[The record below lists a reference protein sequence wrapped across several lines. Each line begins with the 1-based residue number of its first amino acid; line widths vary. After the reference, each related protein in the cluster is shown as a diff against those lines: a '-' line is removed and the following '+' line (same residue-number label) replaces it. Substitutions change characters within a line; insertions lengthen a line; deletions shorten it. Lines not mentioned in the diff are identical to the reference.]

1 LLGLRSSCYLPPS
14 LEGGQRPGADFNS
27 FRWQA
32 GGISGL
38 TSHCPF
44 VSLARGPESIM
55 KFRHNLAKE
64 TFKGKKKNTERGVE
78 DLIDPDQRGNQSSAE
93 VETNILSLDKE
104 TITPEPVAEEPR
116 EMSRRDI
123 FSFGNFL
130 DFGTAVED
138 EAQKSAEK
146 VPQKQLEDEKDEKP
160 EVSAESEPVEGVE
173 EVEKIEESE
182 PKKGFFKRLISKF
195 KSDPEE
201 KLSLQSEPET
211 QPESAEGPVEE
222 SIETSAELGNNIFEI
237 EEAEDPEYDRRN
249 LLRQG
254 VHFFAKP
261 AVDKVQGK
269 IDGIN
274 KVMDK
279 ITKRVPLLRPPGAI
293 SERQFLQACSHCD
306 ECIHACPKDA
316 ILRAPKKMGFLV
328 FNTPYIDPMRNPC
341 VMCTDLPCI
350 SACPDKALLP
360 VQELSDVNM
369 GYAILD
375 KKKCQAYGDTFCQQ
389 CVIDCPVPGAI
400 HQVNDRPIIDKNIC
414 TGCGV
419 CMRSCS
425 TVNIPL
431 AIKIKPQMVIDSQLH
446 KKRKEQ
452 ELARIKAEQKAQEES
467 LISQDS
473 EEVAHDP
480 EP

>member
-1 LLGLRSSCYLPPS
+1 
-14 LEGGQRPGADFNS
+14 
-27 FRWQA
+27 
-32 GGISGL
+32 
-38 TSHCPF
+38 
-44 VSLARGPESIM
+44 M
-55 KFRHNLAKE
+55 KFRHHLAKD
-64 TFKGKKKNTERGVE
+64 TFKGKKKNTERDVE
-78 DLIDPDQRGNQSSAE
+78 NLIDPDQRGNQSSAN
-93 VETNILSLDKE
+93 VTVPNPLSLDKK
-104 TITPEPVAEEPR
+104 TITPVEPIVEEPR
-116 EMSRRDI
+116 EMSRRDM
-123 FSFGNFL
+123 FSLGNFL

-138 EAQKSAEK
+138 EGQKDSQKNSKDFQEDEEPEDLIATESAEENENAEAIE
-146 VPQKQLEDEKDEKP
+146 EDELT
-160 EVSAESEPVEGVE
+160 
-173 EVEKIEESE
+173 

-201 KLSLQSEPET
+201 ELTVQADSEPSIESEG
-211 QPESAEGPVEE
+211 QQESNPASAGESAEPEV
-222 SIETSAELGNNIFEI
+222 SPNIFAL
-237 EEAEDPEYDRRN
+237 EEVEDTEYDRRN
-249 LLRQG
+249 LLKQG

-261 AVDKVQGK
+261 ALNKVQGK

-293 SERQFLQACSHCD
+293 SEKQFLQACSHCD

-360 VQELSDVNM
+360 VQQLTDVNM

-400 HQVNDRPIIDKNIC
+400 HQVQDKPIIDKNIC

-431 AIKIKPQMVIDSQLH
+431 AIKIKPQMVVEYQLN
-446 KKRKEQ
+446 KKRTEL
-452 ELARIKAEQKAQEES
+452 ELARIKAEQEEQKAAAGQEEA
-467 LISQDS
+467 LINKDVEESSQN
-473 EEVAHDP
+473 P

>member
-1 LLGLRSSCYLPPS
+1 
-14 LEGGQRPGADFNS
+14 
-27 FRWQA
+27 
-32 GGISGL
+32 
-38 TSHCPF
+38 
-44 VSLARGPESIM
+44 M

-64 TFKGKKKNTERGVE
+64 TFKGKKKTSSRNVE
-78 DLIDPDQRGNQSSAE
+78 DHIDEDQRGNHSSAE
-93 VETNILSLDKE
+93 TEPNPLSLDKE
-104 TITPEPVAEEPR
+104 TITPEPVEEEPR
-116 EMSRRDI
+116 EMSRRDM

-138 EAQKSAEK
+138 QKTAKKDSRN
-146 VPQKQLEDEKDEKP
+146 LTEDEEEP
-160 EVSAESEPVEGVE
+160 EVLAESELVE
-173 EVEKIEESE
+173 EDEIEEAE
-182 PKKGFFKRLISKF
+182 PAPKKGFFKQLISKF

-201 KLSLQSEPET
+201 ELESQPDPQSDS
-211 QPESAEGPVEE
+211 QPDSQPTEEPVEE
-222 SIETSAELGNNIFEI
+222 PEPIEASAEVSHNIFEL

-254 VHFFAKP
+254 IHFFAKP
-261 AVDKVQGK
+261 AVSKVQGK

-293 SERQFLQACSHCD
+293 SERQFLQVCSHCD

-341 VMCTDLPCI
+341 VMCTELPCI
-350 SACPDKALLP
+350 SACPDGALLP
-360 VQELSDVNM
+360 VQQLTDVNM

-375 KKKCQAYGDTFCQQ
+375 KKKCQAYGETFCQQ

-400 HQVNDRPIIDKNIC
+400 HQVNDKPVIDKNIC

-431 AIKIKPQMVIDSQLH
+431 AIKIKPQMVVESQLH

-452 ELARIKAEQKAQEES
+452 ELARIEAEQRAQEETTQEETDTEET
-467 LISQDS
+467 SQNA
-473 EEVAHDP
+473 EL
-480 EP
+480 

>member
-1 LLGLRSSCYLPPS
+1 
-14 LEGGQRPGADFNS
+14 
-27 FRWQA
+27 
-32 GGISGL
+32 
-38 TSHCPF
+38 
-44 VSLARGPESIM
+44 M
-55 KFRHNLAKE
+55 KFRHHLAKE
-64 TFKGKKKNTERGVE
+64 AFKGKKKNTERGVE
-78 DLIDPDQRGNQSSAE
+78 DLIDPDQRGNQSSAN
-93 VETNILSLDKE
+93 VETNILSLDKD
-104 TITPEPVAEEPR
+104 TITPEPVKEEPR
-116 EMSRRDI
+116 EMSRRDM
-123 FSFGNFL
+123 FSLGNFL

-138 EAQKSAEK
+138 EAQKSAK
-146 VPQKQLEDEKDEKP
+146 KTPQKQLQNEEDEKP
-160 EVSAESEPVEGVE
+160 EVSAESDPVEGDKK
-173 EVEKIEESE
+173 VEKIEESE
-182 PKKGFFKRLISKF
+182 PAPKKGFFKRLISKF

-201 KLSLQSEPET
+201 ELLVQPEPET
-211 QPESAEGPVEE
+211 QPGGETEPESTQVSAEVSTEIDATV
-222 SIETSAELGNNIFEI
+222 SDNIFEI

-261 AVDKVQGK
+261 AVDKVQSK

-328 FNTPYIDPMRNPC
+328 FNTPYIDPLRNPC

-350 SACPDKALLP
+350 SACPDEALLP
-360 VQELSDVNM
+360 VQNLTDVNM

-400 HQVNDRPIIDKNIC
+400 YQVDDKPIIDKNIC

-431 AIKIKPQMVIDSQLH
+431 AIKIKPQMVIEAQLH

-452 ELARIKAEQKAQEES
+452 ELARIEAEQRAAKQKEI
-467 LISQDS
+467 LLSQDS
-473 EEVAHDP
+473 EETSEDP

>member
-1 LLGLRSSCYLPPS
+1 
-14 LEGGQRPGADFNS
+14 
-27 FRWQA
+27 
-32 GGISGL
+32 
-38 TSHCPF
+38 
-44 VSLARGPESIM
+44 M
-55 KFRHNLAKE
+55 KFRHQLAKK

-78 DLIDPDQRGNQSSAE
+78 DLIDPDQRGNQSSAN
-93 VETNILSLDKE
+93 VETNILSLDKD
-104 TITPEPVAEEPR
+104 TITPEPVKEEPR
-116 EMSRRDI
+116 EMSRRDM
-123 FSFGNFL
+123 FSLGNFL

-138 EAQKSAEK
+138 EAQKSAK
-146 VPQKQLEDEKDEKP
+146 KTPQKQLQNEEDEKP
-160 EVSAESEPVEGVE
+160 EVSAESDPVEGDKK
-173 EVEKIEESE
+173 VEKIEESE
-182 PKKGFFKRLISKF
+182 PAPKKGFFKRLISKF

-201 KLSLQSEPET
+201 ELLVQPEPET
-211 QPESAEGPVEE
+211 QPGGETEPESTQVSAEVSTEIDATV
-222 SIETSAELGNNIFEI
+222 SDNIFEI

-261 AVDKVQGK
+261 AVDKVQSK

-328 FNTPYIDPMRNPC
+328 FNTPYIDPLRNPC

-350 SACPDKALLP
+350 SACPDEALLP
-360 VQELSDVNM
+360 VQNLTDVNM

-400 HQVNDRPIIDKNIC
+400 YQVDDKPIIDKNIC

-431 AIKIKPQMVIDSQLH
+431 AIKIKPQMVIEAQLH

>member
-1 LLGLRSSCYLPPS
+1 
-14 LEGGQRPGADFNS
+14 
-27 FRWQA
+27 
-32 GGISGL
+32 
-38 TSHCPF
+38 
-44 VSLARGPESIM
+44 M
-55 KFRHNLAKE
+55 KFRHQLAKK

-78 DLIDPDQRGNQSSAE
+78 DLIDPDQRGNQSSAN
-93 VETNILSLDKE
+93 VETNILSLDKD
-104 TITPEPVAEEPR
+104 TITPEPVKEEPR
-116 EMSRRDI
+116 EMSRRDM
-123 FSFGNFL
+123 FSLGNFL

-138 EAQKSAEK
+138 EAQKSAK
-146 VPQKQLEDEKDEKP
+146 KTPQKQLQNEEDEKP
-160 EVSAESEPVEGVE
+160 EVSAESDPVEGDKK
-173 EVEKIEESE
+173 VEKIEESE
-182 PKKGFFKRLISKF
+182 PAPKKGFFKRLISKF

-201 KLSLQSEPET
+201 ELLVQPEPET
-211 QPESAEGPVEE
+211 QPGGETEPESTQVSAEVSTEIDATV
-222 SIETSAELGNNIFEI
+222 SDNIFEI

-261 AVDKVQGK
+261 AVDKVQSK

-328 FNTPYIDPMRNPC
+328 FNTPYINPLRNPC

-350 SACPDKALLP
+350 SACPDEALLP
-360 VQELSDVNM
+360 VQNLTDVNM

-400 HQVNDRPIIDKNIC
+400 YQVDDKPIIDKNIC

-431 AIKIKPQMVIDSQLH
+431 AIKIKPQMVIEAQLH

-452 ELARIKAEQKAQEES
+452 ELARIEAEQRAAKQKEI
-467 LISQDS
+467 LLSQDS
-473 EEVAHDP
+473 EETSEDP

>member
-1 LLGLRSSCYLPPS
+1 
-14 LEGGQRPGADFNS
+14 
-27 FRWQA
+27 
-32 GGISGL
+32 
-38 TSHCPF
+38 
-44 VSLARGPESIM
+44 M
-55 KFRHNLAKE
+55 KFRHQLAKK

-78 DLIDPDQRGNQSSAE
+78 DLIDPDQRGNQSSAN
-93 VETNILSLDKE
+93 VETNILSLDKD
-104 TITPEPVAEEPR
+104 TITPEPVKEEPR
-116 EMSRRDI
+116 EMSRRDM
-123 FSFGNFL
+123 FSLGNFL

-138 EAQKSAEK
+138 EAQKSAK
-146 VPQKQLEDEKDEKP
+146 KTPQKQLQNEEDEKP
-160 EVSAESEPVEGVE
+160 EVSAESDPVEGDKK
-173 EVEKIEESE
+173 VEKIEESE
-182 PKKGFFKRLISKF
+182 PAPKKGFFKRLISKF

-201 KLSLQSEPET
+201 ELLVQPEPET
-211 QPESAEGPVEE
+211 KPGGETEPESTQV
-222 SIETSAELGNNIFEI
+222 SAEVSTEIDATVSDNIFEI

-261 AVDKVQGK
+261 AVDKVQSK

-274 KVMDK
+274 KMVDK
-279 ITKRVPLLRPPGAI
+279 ITKRVPLLRPPGEI

-328 FNTPYIDPMRNPC
+328 FNTPYIDPLRNPC

-350 SACPDKALLP
+350 SACPDEALLP
-360 VQELSDVNM
+360 VQNLTDVNM

-400 HQVNDRPIIDKNIC
+400 YQVDDKPIIDKNIC

-431 AIKIKPQMVIDSQLH
+431 AIKIKPQMVIEAQLH

-452 ELARIKAEQKAQEES
+452 ELARIEAEQRAAKQKEI
-467 LISQDS
+467 LLSQDS
-473 EEVAHDP
+473 EETSEDP

>member
-1 LLGLRSSCYLPPS
+1 
-14 LEGGQRPGADFNS
+14 
-27 FRWQA
+27 
-32 GGISGL
+32 
-38 TSHCPF
+38 
-44 VSLARGPESIM
+44 M

-78 DLIDPDQRGNQSSAE
+78 DLIDEDQRGNHSSAIHE
-93 VETNILSLDKE
+93 PSPLSLDKE
-104 TITPEPVAEEPR
+104 TITPQPVEDDPK
-116 EMSRRDI
+116 EMSRRDM

-130 DFGTAVED
+130 DFGAAVED
-138 EAQKSAEK
+138 EAEAKKSSK
-146 VPQKQLEDEKDEKP
+146 KKSPPLEDEEPIEATDEVEP
-160 EVSAESEPVEGVE
+160 AEQIESEE
-173 EVEKIEESE
+173 EPEETE
-182 PKKGFFKRLISKF
+182 PAPKEGFFKRLVSKF
-195 KSDPEE
+195 KESPEE
-201 KLSLQSEPET
+201 KALLRGEELLPPEGSELASEPSEA
-211 QPESAEGPVEE
+211 SAEENTTAPAGH
-222 SIETSAELGNNIFEI
+222 NIFEL
-237 EEAEDPEYDRRN
+237 EEVEDTEYDRRN

-254 VHFFAKP
+254 VHYFAKP
-261 AVDKVQGK
+261 VVQNVQNK
-269 IDGIN
+269 IDNVN
-274 KVMDK
+274 KAVDK

-293 SERQFLQACSHCD
+293 SEKQFLHNCSRCD

-328 FNTPYIDPMRNPC
+328 YNTPYIDPMRNPC

-350 SACPDKALLP
+350 TACPDKALLP
-360 VQELSDVNM
+360 VQELTDVNM

-400 HQVNDRPIIDKNIC
+400 FQVQDKPVIDKNIC

-431 AIKIKPQMVIDSQLH
+431 AIKIKPQMVVEYQLH
-446 KKRKEQ
+446 KKREQ
-452 ELARIKAEQKAQEES
+452 EELARIEAEQKAAAQEEA
-467 LISQDS
+467 LVSQES
-473 EEVAHDP
+473 EEAAEEP

>member
-1 LLGLRSSCYLPPS
+1 
-14 LEGGQRPGADFNS
+14 
-27 FRWQA
+27 
-32 GGISGL
+32 
-38 TSHCPF
+38 
-44 VSLARGPESIM
+44 M

-201 KLSLQSEPET
+201 ELLVQPEPET
-211 QPESAEGPVEE
+211 QPGGETEPESTQVSAEVSTEIDATV
-222 SIETSAELGNNIFEI
+222 SDNIFEI
-237 EEAEDPEYDRRN
+237 EEVEDPEYDRRN

-328 FNTPYIDPMRNPC
+328 FNTPYIDPLRNPC

-350 SACPDKALLP
+350 SACPDEALLP
-360 VQELSDVNM
+360 VQNLTDVNM

-452 ELARIKAEQKAQEES
+452 ELARIEAEQKAQEES

>member
-1 LLGLRSSCYLPPS
+1 
-14 LEGGQRPGADFNS
+14 
-27 FRWQA
+27 
-32 GGISGL
+32 
-38 TSHCPF
+38 
-44 VSLARGPESIM
+44 M
-55 KFRHNLAKE
+55 KFRHHLAKD
-64 TFKGKKKNTERGVE
+64 TFKGKKKNTEQGVE
-78 DLIDPDQRGNQSSAE
+78 DLIDPDQRGNQSSAD
-93 VETNILSLDKE
+93 VTVPNPLSLDKE
-104 TITPEPVAEEPR
+104 TITPVEPIVEEPR
-116 EMSRRDI
+116 EMSRRDM

-138 EAQKSAEK
+138 EAQKDSQKTSKDLQEDEEPEDLIATESAEENENAEAIE
-146 VPQKQLEDEKDEKP
+146 EDEP
-160 EVSAESEPVEGVE
+160 T
-173 EVEKIEESE
+173 
-182 PKKGFFKRLISKF
+182 PKKGFFERLISKF
-195 KSDPEE
+195 KSDPKED
-201 KLSLQSEPET
+201 LTVQADSESSIESET
-211 QPESAEGPVEE
+211 QQESNPASAEESAEPEV
-222 SIETSAELGNNIFEI
+222 SPNIFAL
-237 EEAEDPEYDRRN
+237 EEVEDTEYDRRN
-249 LLRQG
+249 LLKQG

-261 AVDKVQGK
+261 ALDKVQGK

-293 SERQFLQACSHCD
+293 SEKQFLQACSHCD

-360 VQELSDVNM
+360 VQQLTDVNM

-400 HQVNDRPIIDKNIC
+400 HQVQDKPIIDKNIC

-431 AIKIKPQMVIDSQLH
+431 AIKIKPQMVVEYQLN
-446 KKRKEQ
+446 KKRTEQ
-452 ELARIKAEQKAQEES
+452 ELARIKAEQEEQKAAAEQEEA
-467 LISQDS
+467 LISQDT
-473 EEVAHDP
+473 EEPSQDP
-480 EP
+480 ES

>member
-1 LLGLRSSCYLPPS
+1 
-14 LEGGQRPGADFNS
+14 
-27 FRWQA
+27 
-32 GGISGL
+32 
-38 TSHCPF
+38 
-44 VSLARGPESIM
+44 M

-78 DLIDPDQRGNQSSAE
+78 DLIDPDQRGNQSSAN
-93 VETNILSLDKE
+93 VETNILSLDKD
-104 TITPEPVAEEPR
+104 TITPEPVKEEPR
-116 EMSRRDI
+116 EMSRRDM
-123 FSFGNFL
+123 FSLGNFL

-138 EAQKSAEK
+138 EAQKSAK
-146 VPQKQLEDEKDEKP
+146 KTPQKQLEDEEDEKP
-160 EVSAESEPVEGVE
+160 EVSAESDPVEGDKK
-173 EVEKIEESE
+173 VEKIEESE
-182 PKKGFFKRLISKF
+182 PAPKKGFFKRLISKF

-201 KLSLQSEPET
+201 ELLVQPEPET
-211 QPESAEGPVEE
+211 QPGGETEPESTQVSAEVSTEIDATV
-222 SIETSAELGNNIFEI
+222 SDNIFEI

-261 AVDKVQGK
+261 AVDKVQSK

-274 KVMDK
+274 KVVDK

-328 FNTPYIDPMRNPC
+328 FNTPYIDPLRNPC

-350 SACPDKALLP
+350 SACPDEALLP
-360 VQELSDVNM
+360 VQNLTDVNM

-400 HQVNDRPIIDKNIC
+400 YQVDDKPIIDKNIC

-431 AIKIKPQMVIDSQLH
+431 AIKIKPQMVVEAQLY

-452 ELARIKAEQKAQEES
+452 ELARIEAEQRAAKQQET
-467 LISQDS
+467 LISQDT
-473 EEVAHDP
+473 EETSQDP

>member
-1 LLGLRSSCYLPPS
+1 
-14 LEGGQRPGADFNS
+14 
-27 FRWQA
+27 
-32 GGISGL
+32 
-38 TSHCPF
+38 
-44 VSLARGPESIM
+44 M

-78 DLIDPDQRGNQSSAE
+78 DLIDLDQRGNHSSAIHE
-93 VETNILSLDKE
+93 PSPLSLDKE
-104 TITPEPVAEEPR
+104 TITPQPIEDEPK

-123 FSFGNFL
+123 FSVGNFL
-130 DFGTAVED
+130 DFGAAVED
-138 EAQKSAEK
+138 EAEAKK
-146 VPQKQLEDEKDEKP
+146 PGKKKTPPIEDEEAIEEPAAELIEGTDEAKP
-160 EVSAESEPVEGVE
+160 AEQVESAE
-173 EVEKIEESE
+173 EVEETKPASKE
-182 PKKGFFKRLISKF
+182 GFFKRLVSKF
-195 KSDPEE
+195 KESPEE
-201 KLSLQSEPET
+201 KRLLRGEELLPL
-211 QPESAEGPVEE
+211 EE
-222 SIETSAELGNNIFEI
+222 SELAPAQTEASSEDSTAAPAGYNLFEL
-237 EEAEDPEYDRRN
+237 EEVEDTEYDRRN

-261 AVDKVQGK
+261 VVHNVQNK
-269 IDGIN
+269 IDSVN
-274 KVMDK
+274 KAVDK

-293 SERQFLQACSHCD
+293 SEKQFLQNCSRCD

-316 ILRAPKKMGFLV
+316 IQRAPKKMGFLV
-328 FNTPYIDPMRNPC
+328 YNTPYIDPMRNPC

-350 SACPDKALLP
+350 TACPDKALLP
-360 VQELSDVNM
+360 VQELTDVNM

-400 HQVNDRPIIDKNIC
+400 FQVKDQPVIDKNIC

-431 AIKIKPQMVIDSQLH
+431 AIKIKPQMVVEYQLH
-446 KKRKEQ
+446 KKRKEE
-452 ELARIKAEQKAQEES
+452 ELARIEAEQKAAAQEEA
-467 LISQDS
+467 LVAQES
-473 EEVAHDP
+473 EEAAEEP